1 MRTSQVNANN
11 VTITWDVPSK
21 DHIRGILTDYV
32 IKVHNNVR
40 EILYQEIGVTTNYIV
55 RDLAPETNYTVKV
68 ALKNERKQSLFRS
81 VFFTTQSG
89 KNFKLLKIDK
99 AINSNNN
106 MKVYF

>member
-21 DHIRGILTDYV
+21 DQIRGILTDYV

-40 EILYQEIGVTTNYIV
+40 EISYQEIGVTTNYIV

-89 KNFKLLKIDK
+89 KNFKLLKIHK